1 VTADPGISVRDGLS
15 YRPVRPD
22 ELEACIDIW
31 RESINDYTRRLNIPD
46 LQSESGPLLRLYT
59 HLQATDPVRF
69 VVATREDGS
78 VGDRGGTG
86 RSDGSGKGN
95 DGGHI
100 GDANERIVAFAA
112 AVQREHLWF
121 LSMCFVRPEVQAAGV
136 GRALL
141 AHVEP
146 VGTATDGRDGTIRA
160 TATDSAQ
167 PISNA
172 LYASVGMVPRVPL
185 LNLIGLP
192 MNPEA
197 FGALPS
203 GITPVPFEVIA
214 RDGHDQLAATVDTLD
229 RELLGVAHPIDH
241 GYLRREGRRGWLY
254 VGPDGSPIAYGYA
267 TEAGRIGPVASR
279 DAALLAP
286 ILGHLS
292 TAVIARGA
300 FATWLPGTAD
310 GAVVATLRAGFRLEP
325 FPILLCWDR
334 PFADLS
340 RYLPISPGLL

>member
-1 VTADPGISVRDGLS
+1 VTVDPGLAVREALT

-22 ELEACIDIW
+22 ELETCTEIW
-31 RESINDYTRRLNIPD
+31 RESINDYTRRLNQPD
-46 LQSESGPLLRLYT
+46 LQAETGPLLRLYT
-59 HLQATDPVRF
+59 HLQATDPERF
-69 VVATREDGS
+69 VVAIQPDEAAGRA
-78 VGDRGGTG
+78 
-86 RSDGSGKGN
+86 RSDG
-95 DGGHI
+95 
-100 GDANERIVAFAA
+100 IVAFAA
-112 AVQREHLWF
+112 ALQRERLWF
-121 LSMCFVRPEVQAAGV
+121 LSMCFVRPRIQAAGV
-136 GRALL
+136 GRRLL
-141 AHVEP
+141 AE
-146 VGTATDGRDGTIRA
+146 VGPRPTDATAGAPTARA

-192 MNPEA
+192 ERPEA

-203 GITPVPFEVIA
+203 GVSPIPFDVLA
-214 RDGHDQLAATVDTLD
+214 REDHEKLATTVDALD
-229 RELLGVAHPIDH
+229 RDALGVAHPVDH
-241 GYLRREGRRGWLY
+241 AYLRRESRRGWLY
-254 VGPDGSPIAYGYA
+254 RGPDGATLAYGYA

-279 DAALLAP
+279 DADLLAP

-292 TAVIARGA
+292 SAVEPRGA
-300 FATWLPGTAD
+300 FAIWAPGTAD
-310 GAVVATLRAGFRLEP
+310 RAVVAALQAGFRLEP